1 MPKVTDSVPQPHIKT
16 RAKNKTTHPGEVVT
30 KSLQAAPR
38 RTKAEVQ
45 QEKDAKAQAKK
56 ALAEARQQSINRAAE
71 FERADIA
78 NEDMVDATPRPAYTP
93 KPRPLSRNPKNS
105 PLTDIEVSDELDET
119 SGTPFMPGSE
129 SLVDADDSAVD
140 SAVDNNGSPPPAE
153 KKKTTRKAVTA
164 AKVDMKKLG
173 KTTDRK
179 RRAVDV
185 EGDDRLDSDEEQP
198 QEPKPKRAKMK
209 MRDEINVAAT
219 KILENEKG
227 NKYAKMVNSIVGSSG
242 KPVAKVQ
249 SHSSDRPLKREGAV
263 ANIMNVGGK
272 DLKRQGAIADINNP
286 DKSTFS
292 TTRPD
297 PNNNIR

>member
-1 MPKVTDSVPQPHIKT
+1 MPKVTDDIPQSHIKT

-38 RTKAEVQ
+38 RTKAQVQ
-45 QEKDAKAQAKK
+45 QEKDAKAQAK
-56 ALAEARQQSINRAAE
+56 ADLAEARQQSIIRAAE
-71 FERADIA
+71 FERAEIA

-93 KPRPLSRNPKNS
+93 KPRLLSRNPKNS
-105 PLTDIEVSDELDET
+105 PLTEIDISDDLDET
-119 SGTPFMPGSE
+119 SGTPFMPSSE
-129 SLVDADDSAVD
+129 SLADADDSD
-140 SAVDNNGSPPPAE
+140 SAVDNDSTPLPAE
-153 KKKTTRKAVTA
+153 KKKTTRKAATA
-164 AKVDMKKLG
+164 AKVDTKKLG

-179 RRAVDV
+179 RRVDNV

-227 NKYAKMVNSIVGSSG
+227 DKYAKMVNSIGSSG
-242 KPVAKVQ
+242 KPVAKVP
-249 SHSSDRPLKREGAV
+249 SHSSDRPLKREGAI
-263 ANIMNVGGK
+263 ANIKNVGGK
-272 DLKRQGAIADINNP
+272 DLKRQGAIADINYP

-292 TTRPD
+292 SIRPD